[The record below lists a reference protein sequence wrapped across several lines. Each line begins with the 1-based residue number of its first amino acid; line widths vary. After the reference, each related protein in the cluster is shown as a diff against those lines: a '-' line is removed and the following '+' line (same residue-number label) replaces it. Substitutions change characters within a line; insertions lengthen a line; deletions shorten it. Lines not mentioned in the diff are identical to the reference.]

1 MQSISDLRRD
11 YKLLSLDFSDVSQ
24 NPVEQFKRWFDH
36 ALQSKLIEPNA
47 MALATA
53 GVNAKPSL
61 RYVLLKGVDERGFI
75 FYTNY
80 ESKKGKELNENPH
93 ASACFHWAELER
105 QVRIEG
111 VVEKLP
117 KDETEAYFHSRPFT
131 SQVGAA
137 ASHQSTEV
145 KSREELEENYQQLLV
160 KFDGKVV
167 PVPDY
172 WGGYIIKPELIEFW
186 QGRRGRMHDRLEY
199 QRINGTWHIKRL
211 SP

>member
-11 YKLLSLDFSDVSQ
+11 YKLLSLDFSDVSKD
-24 NPVEQFKRWFDH
+24 PLEQFKRWFDQ
-36 ALQSKLIEPNA
+36 ALQAKLTEPNA
-47 MALATA
+47 MALATVSHQ
-53 GVNAKPSL
+53 GKPSL
-61 RYVLLKGVDERGFI
+61 RFVLLKGIDERGFI

-80 ESKKGKELNENPH
+80 KSKKGKQLEENPH
-93 ASACFHWAELER
+93 TSACFHWAELER

-117 KDETEAYFHSRPFT
+117 RIETEAYFHSRPFA
-131 SQVGAA
+131 SQVGAV
-137 ASHQSTEV
+137 ASHQSTIV
-145 KSREELEENYQQLLV
+145 KSREELEENYQKLL
-160 KFDGKVV
+160 KKYEGKEV

-199 QRINGTWHIKRL
+199 QLHLDEWTINRL